1 VKTEQHDTIAA
12 LSTPEGSGG
21 IAVIRIS
28 GSRALEAADRI
39 FEGSDSL
46 VHAASHHVVFGKIVG
61 NGEVGERR
69 DLLDEVL
76 VTVFK
81 APKSYTGEDV
91 VEISCHGGRYVS
103 HRILDMVVQNGA
115 RTAQPGEF
123 TLRAYLNGRL
133 DLTQAEA
140 VADIISA
147 KTEESLKVA
156 AHQLSGQLSEKIKSI
171 REMMLDMCAMLELE
185 LDFAEEDVK
194 FADRDETAARINS
207 AITEIEAYLSTYR
220 RARVLKEGA
229 KLVIAGKPNVGKS
242 SLLNALLKQ
251 ERAIVTEVAGTTRD
265 ILEEQIDIR
274 GVYFRIVDTAG
285 IHMTDDRIEKIG
297 VQRSLTQIQQA
308 DIVLFLF
315 DGSQP
320 VDARDRM
327 LIDQVMRD
335 QKKAPICAVIN
346 KSDLQQEINED
357 EIESLLQDERPLH
370 LSAKELS
377 GFPELEEKLVRLV
390 MGEPKSG
397 TDQVLVTNIRQ
408 KAALEDGLRHL
419 RAGMGAIEAGLSSEF
434 VAFELREASHCMG
447 EIIGEI
453 STEDVLSNI
462 FSKFC
467 IGK

>member
-1 VKTEQHDTIAA
+1 
-12 LSTPEGSGG
+12 
-21 IAVIRIS
+21 
-28 GSRALEAADRI
+28 
-39 FEGSDSL
+39 
-46 VHAASHHVVFGKIVG
+46 
-61 NGEVGERR
+61 
-69 DLLDEVL
+69 
-76 VTVFK
+76 
-81 APKSYTGEDV
+81 
-91 VEISCHGGRYVS
+91 
-103 HRILDMVVQNGA
+103 
-115 RTAQPGEF
+115 
-123 TLRAYLNGRL
+123 
-133 DLTQAEA
+133 
-140 VADIISA
+140 
-147 KTEESLKVA
+147 
-156 AHQLSGQLSEKIKSI
+156 
-171 REMMLDMCAMLELE
+171 
-185 LDFAEEDVK
+185 
-194 FADRDETAARINS
+194 
-207 AITEIEAYLSTYR
+207 
-220 RARVLKEGA
+220 
-229 KLVIAGKPNVGKS
+229 
-242 SLLNALLKQ
+242 
-251 ERAIVTEVAGTTRD
+251 
-265 ILEEQIDIR
+265 
-274 GVYFRIVDTAG
+274 
-285 IHMTDDRIEKIG
+285 MTDDRIEKIG